1 MQFKARG
8 SGNYASLCRFSVAAV
23 LNQTLNIIVSVI
35 CRADG
40 ECDMD
45 VVSSPTRRN
54 GTVMSPR
61 YPSVYPANVHCRVTL
76 KPRSDLGERVDIVTT
91 SIYPA
96 NVHCRVTL
104 RPRSDLGERVQLVF
118 IDFDLNYPIGN
129 PRDPHEYVGRILL
142 L

>member
-8 SGNYASLCRFSVAAV
+8 SGNYASPCRFSVAAV

-76 KPRSDLGERVDIVTT
+76 
-91 SIYPA
+91 
-96 NVHCRVTL
+96 